1 MYEDISNVVVVIT
14 NRPPLVVFRLLLAS
28 TQTKTKKTTRSRD
41 DEMTSYSPDHRL
53 HHHQISEAVALLFC

>member
-1 MYEDISNVVVVIT
+1 MYAELSNVVVF
-14 NRPPLVVFRLLLAS
+14 LLLLAS
-28 TQTKTKKTTRSRD
+28 TQTTTKKTTRSRD